1 MTSAKLLYVCVR
13 PQADA
18 AAAEYESFRSAMRLR
33 PEHLDRVDLVRELLP
48 EDAVDRYA
56 GFVVGGSPYNV
67 ADPEETKTEQQRAVE
82 AGLEHLAQAAADARL
97 AGMFTCFGIGVVTRL
112 LGGDVTRAYPEG
124 TGPVAV
130 EVTDAGRRDP
140 LFGPLASRFTALT
153 AHKEGTGAPPP
164 DAVLLATGEACPVQ
178 AYRVVSHLYATQF
191 HPEPTPADFVERMK
205 VYRNDG
211 YFDADAFDATADRV
225 LAASVTEPLRLLH
238 AFAKAFGEA

>member
-1 MTSAKLLYVCVR
+1 M
-13 PQADA
+13 
-18 AAAEYESFRSAMRLR
+18 
-33 PEHLDRVDLVRELLP
+33 
-48 EDAVDRYA
+48 
-56 GFVVGGSPYNV
+56 GGSPGLQGSAYR
-67 ADPEETKTEQQRAVE
+67 PRERAR
-82 AGLEHLAQAAADARL
+82 ARGAARARSAYAL
-97 AGMFTCFGIGVVTRL
+97 CASSPDDGSSRKST
-112 LGGDVTRAYPEG
+112 GG
-124 TGPVAV
+124 
-130 EVTDAGRRDP
+130 
-140 LFGPLASRFTALT
+140 SLT

-178 AYRVVSHLYATQF
+178 AYRVGTHLYATQF